1 MPVHRF
7 WRWVAISVPF
17 PLCAYF
23 QAEGSVYRAAQA
35 LFLSSAQTASRRK
48 GQKMKITWKFA
59 DDTVSTVEVD
69 EKVGTLI
76 LDSRRK
82 EENAERR
89 HRRHCWSLDAITY
102 EGKEYGAED
111 SYDFGEADLT
121 DKHVTLCGTVSA
133 GALTHVEVGAAI
145 KNNISARGECVLG
158 AVVMESI
165 DKAEIF
171 MGVPA
176 IRR

>member
-1 MPVHRF
+1 LPVHRF

-121 DKHVTLCGTVSA
+121 DKHVREVFSRLSDVQRRRLSMLA
-133 GALTHVEVGAAI
+133 GGMSIRDIAKKENVAFNAAY
-145 KNNISARGECVLG
+145 
-158 AVVMESI
+158 ESI
-165 DKAEIF
+165 EAAKKKF
-171 MGVPA
+171 SKYF
-176 IRR
+176 